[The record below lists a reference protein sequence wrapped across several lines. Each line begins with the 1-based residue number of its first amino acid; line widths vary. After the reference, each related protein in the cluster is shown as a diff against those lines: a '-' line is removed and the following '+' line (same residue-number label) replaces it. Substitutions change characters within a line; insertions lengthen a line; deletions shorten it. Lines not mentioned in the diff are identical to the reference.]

1 MTKVSELRELGLEAL
16 RQRERDLED
25 EIFQMRIK
33 KSMEQLDS
41 PVKLREV
48 RRGLARVKT
57 LLREQEEQ
65 A

>member
-1 MTKVSELRELGLEAL
+1 MTKVSELRDLGLEAL
-16 RQRERDLED
+16 RQREHDLED

-41 PVKLREV
+41 PLKLREV

-57 LLREQEEQ
+57 LLKEPEEQ
-65 A
+65 V